1 MFGFIFGTVCLLGL
15 VGMAR
20 RAMWRHHMGYA
31 GGFGPAMH
39 GCGGHG
45 YGGRRGGPWGRRRRG
60 GPGEEGF
67 VRAAAEVLKRRLRV
81 DEEQEPVIDHAMKDA
96 HAALKELRSELD
108 ATRAPIAEALR
119 GETVDDAALAAAFA
133 RHDDAVARAR
143 REVVSA
149 IRQVHAVLD
158 ADQRGKVADFVAAG
172 KAEGG
177 WL

>member
-1 MFGFIFGTVCLLGL
+1 MCSSD
-15 VGMAR
+15 
-20 RAMWRHHMGYA
+20 
-31 GGFGPAMH
+31 
-39 GCGGHG
+39 
-45 YGGRRGGPWGRRRRG
+45 
-60 GPGEEGF
+60 
-67 VRAAAEVLKRRLRV
+67 LKRRLRV